1 MKKQF
6 LLLLCLVLLVPVTSP
21 GWGFFAHRTIAQ
33 ISVYALPA
41 SMQAFYFR
49 HMKEIVRLSTS
60 PDERRDSDPTEASKH
75 FIDLDHFG
83 DNPFG
88 AMPKA
93 WEKAEAKYTADTLR
107 KYGTVPWTIID
118 VKDQLTT
125 AFKQRDTVA
134 IVRLSAELC
143 HYVADAYVPLHTTEN
158 YDGQLTNQAGMH
170 SLWESKLPERHIAEY
185 KLDSES
191 AKYVKE
197 PLNDVWKVL
206 QESYGFLG
214 ETFDREEKVTRQFTP
229 ETKYSFSH
237 KFGKT
242 RRFYSDA
249 FADAYHKEVGGM
261 VAFRLKL
268 APTFISSLWLTAWK
282 DGGSPNLNELMG
294 RKPDKADKDSLD
306 AQLKIWKDN
315 GLVPQQML
323 LAMQKQAVVVQADQI
338 NAAKDMAPPMLET
351 TSPPVAPAP
360 AAAPKAATAA
370 TPTPAPAPAGK
381 GPEKVKTKTKSAD
394 GGSTKTKEK
403 EPNRKKKA
411 AQKDDGWGAPA
422 GSGW

>member
-1 MKKQF
+1 M
-6 LLLLCLVLLVPVTSP
+6 LLVPVASP
-21 GWGFFAHRTIAQ
+21 GWGIFAHRTIAQ
-33 ISVYALPA
+33 ISIYALPA
-41 SMQAFYFR
+41 NMQAFYFR
-49 HMKEIVRLSTS
+49 HMREIVRLAAV
-60 PDERRDSDPTEASKH
+60 PDDRRGTDSKDASKH
-75 FIDLDHFG
+75 YIDLDHFG

-88 AMPKA
+88 AIPKA

-107 KYGTVPWTIID
+107 KYGTMPWSIID
-118 VKDQLTT
+118 VQDQLTT

-134 IVRLSAELC
+134 IVNLSAELC

-158 YDGQLTNQAGMH
+158 YDGQLTNQGGMH

-268 APTFISSLWLTAWK
+268 APTFVASLWLTAWK
-282 DGGSPNLNELMG
+282 DGGSPNLNEMMA
-294 RKPDKADKDSLD
+294 RKPGKADKDSLD
-306 AQLKIWKDN
+306 AQLKVWKDN
-315 GLVPQQML
+315 GLVPQQQL
-323 LAMQKQAVVVQADQI
+323 LALQKQATAVQADQI
-338 NAAKDMAPPMLET
+338 NAATDMAPPVLET
-351 TSPPVAPAP
+351 TSPPAPAP
-360 AAAPKAATAA
+360 TPAAAAAPKAARAA
-370 TPTPAPAPAGK
+370 VVPAAAAPEKA
-381 GPEKVKTKTKSAD
+381 PEKVKTKIKSAD

-403 EPNRKKKA
+403 EPSRKKKA
-411 AQKDDGWGAPA
+411 AQKEDGWGAPA